1 MCSRYVELTLTEF
14 AHIVRKF
21 LEVLELKRMSGDID
35 YLLKDVETDS
45 PPKGTFFKGLFAA
58 EEFNYGSSSFALETI
73 NQIMLLPLDKA
84 R

>member
-1 MCSRYVELTLTEF
+1 MTLTEF

-45 PPKGTFFKGLFAA
+45 PPKDNFFKALFIAKDL
-58 EEFNYGSSSFALETI
+58 NYGSSRFTLETI
-73 NQIMLLPLDKA
+73 NQITLLPLDKA

>member
-1 MCSRYVELTLTEF
+1 MTPTEF

-45 PPKGTFFKGLFAA
+45 PPIDNFLKGLFIAKVP
-58 EEFNYGSSSFALETI
+58 NYGSSRFALETI
-73 NQIMLLPLDKA
+73 NQITLLPLDKA

>member
-1 MCSRYVELTLTEF
+1 
-14 AHIVRKF
+14 
-21 LEVLELKRMSGDID
+21 MSGDID

-45 PPKGTFFKGLFAA
+45 PPKDTFFKGLFAA
-58 EEFNYGSSSFALETI
+58 QDFNYGSSSFALETI